1 MNDERKNTEFEC
13 QGIFEYDV
21 SRIAQCVHSIKR
33 KNTVFFSLFT
43 RTKARE
49 RIKNKT

>member
-13 QGIFEYDV
+13 QGIFEYGV
-21 SRIAQCVHSIKR
+21 SRIVQCVRSIKT
-33 KNTVFFSLFT
+33 KNFSLFT